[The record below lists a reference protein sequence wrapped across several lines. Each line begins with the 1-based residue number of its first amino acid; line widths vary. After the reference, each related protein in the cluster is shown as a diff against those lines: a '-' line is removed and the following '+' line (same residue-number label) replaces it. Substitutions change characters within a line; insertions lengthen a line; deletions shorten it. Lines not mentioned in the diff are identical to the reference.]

1 MDVLE
6 SESIHQIVSV
16 HQVPLISTESVSIVT
31 TNVLNVVVLL
41 IIVLS
46 VTETVTESMLQFVPV
61 TKDISTSKDKNIVN
75 HVLKNVLLVLIVILV
90 SLVPPEEN
98 KIHQLVIVSIIT
110 LNYVE
115 PLLVITNVM
124 DMKVSTVQPQPVLL
138 VIVNVTVVMLLPLIV

>member
-1 MDVLE
+1 MDVLV

-16 HQVPLISTESVSIVT
+16 HQVPLISTEPVLHVT
-31 TNVLNVVVLL
+31 TNVLNVMVLL

-61 TKDISTSKDKNIVN
+61 IKDISTSLTKNIVN

-115 PLLVITNVM
+115 PLVLTCVM

-138 VIVNVTVVMLLPLIV
+138 VIANVMVVILQPLIV